1 MLKKRLLLTG
11 LLALTISHTAWAQAT
26 GTITGRAV
34 DQADAVLP
42 GVTINL
48 KNVDTGATRSTV
60 TNDQGVFSVPALE
73 RGTYELSAE
82 LTGFRSVNR
91 RIELIAGSTVTA
103 DFQLGIAALQEN
115 LTVQGSFRSL
125 KPRRRSS
132 RPRSARPRSR
142 RSPW

>member
-60 TNDQGVFSVPALE
+60 TNDQGAFSVPALE

-82 LTGFRSVNR
+82 LIGFTSVNR
-91 RIELIAGSTVTA
+91 RLELIAGSTVTA

-115 LTVQGSFRSL
+115 ADGPGRV
-125 KPRRRSS
+125 
-132 RPRSARPRSR
+132 SAR
-142 RSPW
+142 

>member
-82 LTGFRSVNR
+82 LTGFSERQPAARADRRVNGHR
-91 RIELIAGSTVTA
+91 RFPA
-103 DFQLGIAALQEN
+103 
-115 LTVQGSFRSL
+115 RH
-125 KPRRRSS
+125 RRASGERDG
-132 RPRSARPRSR
+132 PGLASAR
-142 RSPW
+142 